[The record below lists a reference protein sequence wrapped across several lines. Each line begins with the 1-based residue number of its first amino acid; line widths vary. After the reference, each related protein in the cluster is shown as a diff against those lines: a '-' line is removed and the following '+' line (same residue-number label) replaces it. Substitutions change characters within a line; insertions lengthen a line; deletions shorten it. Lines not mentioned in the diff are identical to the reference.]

1 MSARVRTRFGL
12 AITALATAGVLAACG
27 GATVDEDSTT
37 ATSVAPLERAP
48 QSTTASESSSATA
61 RPTPTE
67 AQPQDQGAREVEEV
81 PEQSVPRTKE
91 DLDYLEDLG
100 GSGID
105 VKGVESQ
112 MIGTAVTVCRP
123 EDSGID
129 AVTVPAVAGQLVEQ
143 GRSDKSP
150 EEIATLIENAARKAY
165 C

>member
-1 MSARVRTRFGL
+1 MSARGSNRIGL
-12 AITALATAGVLAACG
+12 AIMALATAVVLAACG
-27 GATVDEDSTT
+27 GTTVEEGSVT
-37 ATSVAPLERAP
+37 ATSVAPLER
-48 QSTTASESSSATA
+48 STAASESSSAKA
-61 RPTPTE
+61 SPSPTE

-91 DLDYLEDLG
+91 DLAYLEDLS

-112 MIGTAVTVCRP
+112 MIGTAVTVCNP
-123 EDSGID
+123 EGSGID

-143 GRSDKSP
+143 GRSNKSP

>member
-1 MSARVRTRFGL
+1 MSARVSTRIGL

-48 QSTTASESSSATA
+48 QSTTASESSSATS

-105 VKGVESQ
+105 
-112 MIGTAVTVCRP
+112 
-123 EDSGID
+123 